1 MNNLLEPIKD
11 GIVNIIFMVE
21 DVSTFAVES
30 LVDGGDE
37 VTRQRKSMALI
48 ELADAGS
55 LKDAL
60 SLYSNINFPSSS
72 R

>member
-1 MNNLLEPIKD
+1 
-11 GIVNIIFMVE
+11 MVE

-37 VTRQRKSMALI
+37 VTRQRKCIALI

-55 LKDAL
+55 LKEAL

-72 R
+72 RYATLLLLSDITP